1 MQAVYETDR
10 LILKVLDESF
20 AEQVLDYFAR
30 NKVLLQ
36 EWESTKAED
45 FYTQKFQ
52 EEQLVKEFLL
62 F

>member
-1 MQAVYETDR
+1 MQTVYETDR

-36 EWESTKAED
+36 EWESTKD
-45 FYTQKFQ
+45 D
-52 EEQLVKEFLL
+52 
-62 F
+62 